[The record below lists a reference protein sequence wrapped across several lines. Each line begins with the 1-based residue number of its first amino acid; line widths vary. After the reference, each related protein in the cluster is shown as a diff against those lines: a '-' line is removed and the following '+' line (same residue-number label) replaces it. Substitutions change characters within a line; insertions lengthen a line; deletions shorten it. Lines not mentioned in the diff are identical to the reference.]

1 MSRRKVTAKEI
12 ESEVMGMVDPRATMD
27 DSIVL
32 KRQRETKM
40 STFFKT
46 DQMSAVAYF
55 VSDLIAKGF
64 NDKQILD
71 TVNKQYDIKWD
82 LKAVQVCK
90 ALLRKVWRAETACL
104 MDDQIAQELAA
115 LQTQEKECWEAW
127 EFSKKGIKHNTTR
140 KEKSIGDAPEGT
152 YDLTEIIT
160 QDNTTAGDIK
170 FMQHIN
176 ELRKERR
183 KLLGLYAPEKKN
195 VGASENKGT
204 TAIQFNI
211 VGGDAEGNVNNA
223 LSELFNGGSL
233 PMFANMQQK
242 PEEAEAQVVESKPV
256 QNEDEEMRKQIDAFY
271 EQLIS

>member
-1 MSRRKVTAKEI
+1 MSKKKLTSKDV
-12 ESEVMGMVDPRATMD
+12 ESEVMGMIDSRATMD

-71 TVNKQYDIKWD
+71 TVNRQYNLGWD

-140 KEKSIGDAPEGT
+140 KERSIGNAPEGT
-152 YDLTEIIT
+152 YSLEEIIT

-195 VGASENKGT
+195 VSASENKGT

-211 VGGDAEGNVNNA
+211 VGGDAEGNVNSA
-223 LSELFNGGSL
+223 LSELFNGGGL
-233 PMFANMQQK
+233 PMFGNMQQK
-242 PEEAEAQVVESKPV
+242 PEEAEAQVVESNPAHD
-256 QNEDEEMRKQIDAFY
+256 EDEEMRKQIDEFY
-271 EQLIS
+271 NELVN